1 MNKRLSIIGKGT
13 VGCLSALKF
22 SNEGYE
28 VDWYHDPNTPSL
40 SIGEGTDLL
49 LPNFLDS
56 ELNLNYDDLKQLDAH
71 YKQGIEKI
79 NWGKKPFTH
88 WFGLGKMALHINA
101 HKLQDYIL
109 NHLKDKVNIIEKKV
123 THNEIKD
130 YIIDCSGKTPNINEY
145 ELTPIPVNEAYVVNC
160 SWDSPTFSKTLCI
173 AKSYG
178 WVFLIPL
185 QNRCSVGYLYNK
197 NYATTN
203 EIINE
208 VYDVLKEYRLFADTS
223 NHISLSNYYRK
234 NNFTENVSYNG
245 NASFFLEPLEATS
258 LNVSIRIINQC
269 LKSLSDGNLQ
279 QQNDRYQSLL
289 KETIDIIMLHYLV
302 DPPVKNM
309 FWEYANDKAKT
320 WLSDRYKNYPK
331 IRLITNKSSLYYST
345 WFEGSFKQ
353 NLTGLDLYDKLNK
366 FKHD

>member
-1 MNKRLSIIGKGT
+1 MKISYAITAWNEYKELETLLTHLIWKKRKQDEII
-13 VGCLSALKF
+13 VQ
-22 SNEGYE
+22 
-28 VDWYHDPNTPSL
+28 
-40 SIGEGTDLL
+40 TD
-49 LPNFLDS
+49 N
-56 ELNLNYDDLKQLDAH
+56 
-71 YKQGIEKI
+71 
-79 NWGKKPFTH
+79 
-88 WFGLGKMALHINA
+88 
-101 HKLQDYIL
+101 
-109 NHLKDKVNIIEKKV
+109 
-123 THNEIKD
+123 
-130 YIIDCSGKTPNINEY
+130 GKT
-145 ELTPIPVNEAYVVNC
+145 T
-160 SWDSPTFSKTLCI
+160 D
-173 AKSYG
+173 
-178 WVFLIPL
+178 
-185 QNRCSVGYLYNK
+185 
-197 NYATTN
+197 
-203 EIINE
+203 E

-223 NHISLSNYYRK
+223 NHLSFSNYYRK

-258 LNVSIRIINQC
+258 LNVSIRTINQC